1 MPPSIE
7 RPLAPF
13 TIRERVRWAD
23 VDFVQIMRFSA
34 YPRLLELAE
43 QEFLRQSGLP
53 YTEVF
58 DTPPVWLPRRRM
70 EIDYLGPAR
79 LDDEL
84 EVAIWISKLGERSMS
99 YRVDVRHAAG
109 GAPIA
114 EMTLAIV
121 CVDVENFRPVPLP
134 ASWRTRAEAAVA
146 QAAG

>member
-1 MPPSIE
+1 MLPSIE
-7 RPLAPF
+7 RPSAPY

-34 YPRLLELAE
+34 YPRLLELVE
-43 QEFLRQSGLP
+43 QEYLRHIGLP

-58 DTPPVWLPRRRM
+58 DSPPVWLPRRRM

-84 EVAIWISKLGERSMS
+84 DIAIWISKLGERSMS
-99 YRVDVRHAAG
+99 FRVDVRRVDG
-109 GAPIA
+109 DTPVA
-114 EMTLAIV
+114 EMVLALV
-121 CVDVENFRPVPLP
+121 CVDAAQFRPVPFP
-134 ASWRTRAEAAVA
+134 ASWRERVERAIA